1 MSDDI
6 DIEKMRTIGIV
17 GQPYG
22 KPRLAPTEGVY
33 FNSAKEFDK
42 YAEERNLVTVDLKP
56 PKRVSARKVYRYD
69 ETLKKMVEVL

>member
-6 DIEKMRTIGIV
+6 DIEKMKTIGIV

-33 FNSAKEFDK
+33 FNSAKEFDR
-42 YAEERNLVTVDLKP
+42 YAQERNLVTVDLKP
-56 PKRVSARKVYRYD
+56 ARASLRRVFRYD
-69 ETLKKMVEVL
+69 RALKKMVEVV